1 MFNVPISKNGEYQIF
16 LKPYICNCSKK
27 ETMQKTTIINNIL
40 GWLVFLIAAITYF
53 VTLEPTASWWDCSE
67 FITSAFKLEVGHPPG
82 APLHMILGR
91 VFALFAADISW
102 AAFMVNAMSAIASAA
117 TVMLLYWSI
126 VHLARKLFSTEEL
139 SKGEQ
144 IAVWGSG
151 LVGALA
157 FTFTDSF
164 WYSAVEGEVYALSS
178 FFTAAVFW
186 AILKWENVASEPNA
200 NRWLIL
206 IAYLMGLSTGVHL
219 LNLLAIPAIGLV
231 YYFKM
236 YKFSWKGAISALVI
250 SIGIL
255 GSIQYV
261 IIPGVPRL
269 AFIFDKLFV
278 NSFGLPFNS
287 GVLFLIALIIA
298 ASVWAVKYTIK
309 KNMVL
314 LNTAVTSVIVILLGY
329 STFATIIIRASANPP
344 MNQNHPDNAFALLR
358 YLNREQY
365 GDRPLFYGHYYNA
378 PAIANINEKDQYN
391 KVDGKYKVTGTLSG
405 GTEYEPKLE
414 TFFPRMYSS
423 NSNHVSAYKEW
434 GKIEGKPVRVRDGGE
449 EKTLMKPTFAENLR
463 FFFTYQVGHMY
474 MRYFMWN
481 FVGRQNDVQG
491 HGGFMH
497 GNWVSGID
505 ILDSQKVG
513 PRDKMPDFMKND
525 PSRNTYYFLPLL
537 FGLIGMFY
545 QYNRGK
551 SGKEGFT
558 VTMLLFVFTGLAII
572 VYLNQTPYQPRERDY
587 AYTGSFYAFAI
598 WIGLA
603 VPALYSMVQKI
614 LKGTTG
620 AVVVTWFS
628 LVLVPGIL
636 VSQNFEDHDRS
647 GRYMTRDYAINYL
660 ESCAPHA
667 ILFTYGDND
676 TFPLWYVQE
685 VEGFRPDIK
694 IINLSYLGMDW
705 YITQHRMASND
716 AAPMPFSFEKEQYYM
731 GRMDAVLF
739 HERIKG
745 SIELSEAMKFL
756 GSDDERTKVQVMSGE
771 KMDFLPSRSFHITV
785 DKQKVLK
792 TGTVKHEDAALI
804 VDSVKFSISKSYIT
818 KSEMAILNIIAAN
831 NWERPIYIDHSLLY
845 ANSIFFLDYLQ
856 FEGLAYRFVPIET
869 KGGGMNRGRIDAEI
883 LYDNVMNK
891 FVWGNVNDPDI
902 YLDEYN
908 KKAVNIIQARYM
920 FARLAQALIDKG
932 DTTRSVEVLDRLF
945 EVFPDEKMPLTYD
958 SFPAVELYYSAGETE
973 KANNLVKVLS
983 KNSFDML
990 EYYFSLPDRFA
1001 VAVEEEQNREM
1012 SLINNMVILTN
1023 RYGQEAVNKEINT
1036 KLDEIIKGLE
1046 NKMGS

>member
-1 MFNVPISKNGEYQIF
+1 
-16 LKPYICNCSKK
+16 
-27 ETMQKTTIINNIL
+27 
-40 GWLVFLIAAITYF
+40 
-53 VTLEPTASWWDCSE
+53 
-67 FITSAFKLEVGHPPG
+67 
-82 APLHMILGR
+82 
-91 VFALFAADISW
+91 
-102 AAFMVNAMSAIASAA
+102 MVNAMSALASAA

-126 VHLARKLFSTEEL
+126 VHLARKLFSAGEL
-139 SKGEQ
+139 TMGEQ

-157 FTFTDSF
+157 FTYTDSF
-164 WYSAVEGEVYALSS
+164 WFSAVEGEVYALSS

-186 AILKWENVASEPNA
+186 AILKWENVADEPNA

-219 LNLLAIPAIGLV
+219 LNLLAVPAIGLV
-231 YYFKM
+231 YYFKK
-236 YKFSWKGAISALVI
+236 YKFSWKGVTIALAI

-255 GSIQYV
+255 ASIQYV

-269 AFIFDKLFV
+269 AFIFDKMFV
-278 NSFGLPFNS
+278 NGFGLPFNS
-287 GVLFLIALIIA
+287 GVLFLIVLIIA
-298 ASVWAVKYTIK
+298 AAVWAVRFTMKR
-309 KNMVL
+309 NMVIW
-314 LNTAVTSVIVILLGY
+314 NTAVTAVIVILIGY

-344 MNQNHPDNAFALLR
+344 MNQNNPNNAFALLR

-365 GDRPLFYGHYYNA
+365 GDRPLFYGPYYNA
-378 PAIANINEKDQYN
+378 PAIANIDEKDQYN
-391 KVDGKYKVTGTLSG
+391 KVDGKYKVTGQLSG

-414 TFFPRMYSS
+414 TFFPRMYSA
-423 NSNHVSAYKEW
+423 NANHIEAYKEW
-434 GKIEGKPVRVRDGGE
+434 GNIKGTPVRIRDGGE
-449 EKTLMKPTFAENLR
+449 TKTIMKPTFGENLR

-491 HGGFMH
+491 HGGFNN
-497 GNWVSGID
+497 GNWITGINV
-505 ILDSQKVG
+505 LDDAKVG
-513 PRDKMPDFMKND
+513 SREKMPDFMKND
-525 PSRNTYYFLPLL
+525 PSHNTYYFLPLL

-545 QYNRGK
+545 QYNKGK
-551 SGKEGFT
+551 KGKEDFS
-558 VTMLLFVFTGLAII
+558 VTMLLFVFTGLAIV
-572 VYLNQTPYQPRERDY
+572 VYLNQYPYQPRERDY

-603 VPALYSMVQKI
+603 VPALYSMVQKV
-614 LKGTTG
+614 LKGASG
-620 AVVVTWFS
+620 AIAVTVVS

-636 VSQNFEDHDRS
+636 ASQNFDDHDRS
-647 GRYMTRDYAINYL
+647 GRYMTRDYAKNYL
-660 ESCAPHA
+660 ESCAQHA

-685 VEGFRPDIK
+685 VEGVRPDIK

-705 YITQHRMASND
+705 YISQHRMASNQ

-739 HERIKG
+739 QERIKS
-745 SIELSEAMKFL
+745 SIELSEAMNFL
-756 GSDDERTKVQVMSGE
+756 GSDDKRTKVQVVSGE
-771 KMDFLPSRSFHITV
+771 MMDFLPSRSFHITV
-785 DKQKVLK
+785 DKQKVLDS
-792 TGTVKHEDAALI
+792 GTVKPGDAALI
-804 VDSVKFSISKSYIT
+804 VDSVKFRITKSYIT
-818 KSEMAILNIIAAN
+818 KSEMAILNIMAAN

-856 FEGLAYRFVPIET
+856 MEGLAYRFVPIET

-883 LYDNVMNK
+883 LYENVMKK

-920 FARLAQALIDKG
+920 FARLAQALVDKG
-932 DTTRSVEVLDRLF
+932 DNKRAVEVLDRML
-945 EVFPDEKMPLTYD
+945 EIFPDGKMPLTYD
-958 SFPAVELYYSAGETE
+958 SFPAVEIYYRAGEPE
-973 KANNLVKVLS
+973 KANNLVKILA
-983 KNSFDML
+983 KNSFEML

-1001 VAVEEEQNREM
+1001 AAIEEEQNREM
-1012 SLINNMVILTN
+1012 SLINNLVVITN
-1023 RYGQEAVNKEINT
+1023 RYKQDALNKEIDG
-1036 KLDEIIKGLE
+1036 KLNALIKDLE
-1046 NKMGS
+1046 KGMGS

>member
-1 MFNVPISKNGEYQIF
+1 
-16 LKPYICNCSKK
+16 
-27 ETMQKTTIINNIL
+27 MQKTTIFNNIL

-67 FITSAFKLEVGHPPG
+67 FITSAYKLEVGHPPG

-91 VFALFAADISW
+91 VFTLFAADSSR
-102 AAFMVNAMSAIASAA
+102 AAFMVNALSALASAA

-126 VHLARKLFSTEEL
+126 VHLARKLFSTGEL
-139 SKGEQ
+139 TKGEQ

-186 AILKWENVASEPNA
+186 AILKWENVAGEPNA

-236 YKFSWKGAISALVI
+236 YKFSWEGAISALVI

-298 ASVWAVKYTIK
+298 ASVWAVRFTTKR
-309 KNMVL
+309 NMVL
-314 LNTAVTSVIVILLGY
+314 LNTAVTAVIVILIGY

-378 PAIANINEKDQYN
+378 PAIANIDEKEQYN
-391 KVDGKYKVTGTLSG
+391 KIDGKYKVTGTLSG
-405 GTEYEPKLE
+405 GTEYEPKME

-423 NSNHVSAYKEW
+423 NANHISAYEEW
-434 GKIEGKPVRVRDGGE
+434 GKIKGKPVRIRDGGE
-449 EKTLMKPTFAENLR
+449 TKTLVKPTFAENLR

-491 HGGFMH
+491 HGSFIH
-497 GNWVSGID
+497 GNWISGID
-505 ILDSQKVG
+505 ILDSPKVG
-513 PRDKMPDFMKND
+513 PRDKMPGFMKND

-558 VTMLLFVFTGLAII
+558 VTMLLFAFTGLAIV

-620 AVVVTWFS
+620 AVVVTGLS

-660 ESCAPHA
+660 ESCAPHT

-685 VEGFRPDIK
+685 VEGVRPDIK

-739 HERIKG
+739 QERIKS
-745 SIELSEAMKFL
+745 SIELSEAMNFL
-756 GSDDERTKVQVMSGE
+756 GSNDERTKVTVVSGE

-785 DKQKVLK
+785 DKQKVLQ

-891 FVWGNVNDPDI
+891 FKWGNVNDPDI

-932 DTTRSVEVLDRLF
+932 DNLRAVEVLDRMF

-958 SFPAVELYYSAGETE
+958 SFPAVELYYRTGETE

-990 EYYFSLPDRFA
+990 EYYFSLPDRLA
-1001 VAVEEEQNREM
+1001 VAIEEEQNREM
-1012 SLINNMVILTN
+1012 SLINNMVILTK
-1023 RYGQEAVNKEINT
+1023 RYEQVELNKEINT

>member
-1 MFNVPISKNGEYQIF
+1 
-16 LKPYICNCSKK
+16 
-27 ETMQKTTIINNIL
+27 MQRTTLINNIL
-40 GWLVFLIAAITYF
+40 GWAVFVVAALAYF
-53 VTLEPTASWWDCSE
+53 ATLEPTASWWDCSE

-91 VFALFAADISW
+91 VFTLFAADVSQ
-102 AAFMVNAMSAIASAA
+102 AAYMVNAMSALASAV

-126 VHLARKLFSTEEL
+126 VHLARKLYHSGTL
-139 SKGEQ
+139 TTGEQ

-164 WYSAVEGEVYALSS
+164 WFSAVEGEVYALSS

-186 AILKWENVASEPNA
+186 AILKWENVADEPNA

-206 IAYLMGLSTGVHL
+206 IAYLMGLSTGIHL

-231 YYFKM
+231 YYFKK
-236 YKFSWKGAISALVI
+236 YKFSWKGVIVALIV

-255 GSIQYV
+255 ASIQYV

-269 AFIFDKLFV
+269 AFVFDKLFV

-287 GVLFLIALIIA
+287 GVLFFVALIIA
-298 ASVWAVKYTIK
+298 ASVWAVIYTRK
-309 KNMVL
+309 KNLVVW
-314 LNTAVTSVIVILLGY
+314 NTAITIVIVILIGY
-329 STFATIIIRASANPP
+329 SSFATIIIRASANPP
-344 MNQNHPDNAFALLR
+344 MNQNDPDNAFALLR

-365 GDRPLFYGHYYNA
+365 GDRPLLYGPYYNA
-378 PAIANINEKDQYN
+378 PAIANVGEKDQYN
-391 KVDGKYKVTGTLSG
+391 KVDGKYKVTGSLSG
-405 GTEYEPKLE
+405 KTEYEPKME
-414 TFFPRMYSS
+414 TFFPRMYSN
-423 NSNHVSAYKEW
+423 NSNHVQAYQEW
-434 GKIEGKPVRVRDGGE
+434 GQVKGRPVRIRDGGE
-449 EKTLMKPTFAENLR
+449 TKTLMKPTFGENLT

-491 HGGFMH
+491 HGSFNN
-497 GNWVSGID
+497 GNWVSGIAA
-505 ILDSQKVG
+505 LDEVKVG
-513 PRDKMPDFMKND
+513 PRYKMPNFMKDD

-537 FGLIGMFY
+537 FGLIGLFY

-551 SGKEGFT
+551 SGKQDFS
-558 VTMLLFVFTGLAII
+558 VVMLLFVFTGLAIV

-603 VPALYSMVQKI
+603 VPALYSLVQKV
-614 LKGTTG
+614 LKGPAG
-620 AVVVTWFS
+620 AAAVTVVS
-628 LVLVPGIL
+628 LVAVPGVL
-636 VSQNFEDHDRS
+636 ASQNYDDHDRS

-685 VEGFRPDIK
+685 VEGVRPDLK
-694 IINLSYLGMDW
+694 IINMSYLGMDW

-739 HERIKG
+739 QERIKS
-745 SIELSEAMKFL
+745 SIELSEAMNFL
-756 GSDDERTKVQVMSGE
+756 GSNDERTKVQVVSGE
-771 KMDFLPSRSFHITV
+771 KMDYLPSRSFHITV
-785 DKQKVLK
+785 DKEKVLK
-792 TGTVKHEDAALI
+792 SGTVKPEDAALI
-804 VDSVKFSISKSYIT
+804 ADSVKFRIGKSYIT
-818 KSEMAILNIIAAN
+818 KSEMAVLNIIAAN
-831 NWERPIYIDHSLLY
+831 NWERPIYVDHSLLY
-845 ANSIFFLDYLQ
+845 SNSIFFLDYLQ

-869 KGGGMNRGRIDAEI
+869 KGGSMNRGRIDAEI

-891 FVWGNVNDPDI
+891 FVWGNVNSPDV

-908 KKAVNIIQARYM
+908 KKAINIIQARYM
-920 FARLAQALIDKG
+920 FARLSQALVEKG
-932 DTTRSVEVLDRLF
+932 DNKRAVEVLDRMF
-945 EVFPDEKMPLTYD
+945 EIFPDEKMPLTFD
-958 SFPAVELYYSAGETE
+958 SFPAVELYYLTGEVE
-973 KANNLVKVLS
+973 KANNLVNVLS
-983 KNSFDML
+983 KNSFEMI
-990 EYYFSLPDRFA
+990 EYYTSLPDRFA
-1001 VAVEEEQNREM
+1001 AAIDEEQNREI
-1012 SLINNMVILTN
+1012 SLINNLVILTAKYKQPELN
-1023 RYGQEAVNKEINT
+1023 QQINN
-1036 KLDEIIKGLE
+1036 KLDELIKRLE
-1046 NKMGS
+1046 NRMGS